1 MSRNVKGMLF
11 LVLFCGGI
19 LISGCET
26 TTGAARGIDDT
37 SEGAAKEVVT
47 PWDAIMKLDSWIREN
62 LW

>member
-1 MSRNVKGMLF
+1 MKRSIKGILF

-26 TTGAARGIDDT
+26 TTSASKGIDDK
-37 SEGAAKEVVT
+37 SAGAAKEVVT
-47 PWDAIMKLDSWIREN
+47 PWDALMKLDSWIREN